1 MAPGGMLLRVGGRD
15 PYPDVQDCFVAPQ
28 NRPFVHFRLMAKTRR
43 FWTVRFPAEERG
55 EADVRLATSIPSSI
69 ISVQNA
75 LVLEELCAILKERMR
90 ATELSADR
98 ISCKSTRDVT
108 RGRWFI
114 ERQGDLG
121 GQSPPRRVFQNE

>member
-1 MAPGGMLLRVGGRD
+1 MGSRYPR
-15 PYPDVQDCFVAPQ
+15 PDVHSSAANGSNSPVPDCPVS
-28 NRPFVHFRLMAKTRR
+28 
-43 FWTVRFPAEERG
+43 AEERG

-75 LVLEELCAILKERMR
+75 LVLEELCAILKERIR

-121 GQSPPRRVFQNE
+121 GQSAPRRVFQNE